1 MVLMFC
7 TVICRLILSRVVALQ
22 KCRPESAVSN
32 YGRQSASARIY
43 LASQRSFWRLQ
54 FCAAMAD
61 HHCKAGGRSLF
72 MTDNSSLTLAE
83 NLQAAEV
90 PQKYGTIAGGS
101 QTLSISILQAH
112 NPTEDYNKPRIGFL
126 SQCKRKMVLHLP
138 WHLVI

>member
-1 MVLMFC
+1 
-7 TVICRLILSRVVALQ
+7 
-22 KCRPESAVSN
+22 
-32 YGRQSASARIY
+32 
-43 LASQRSFWRLQ
+43 
-54 FCAAMAD
+54 
-61 HHCKAGGRSLF
+61 

-126 SQCKRKMVLHLP
+126 SQCKRKMVLHSP